1 MLVIGVYDVVLL
13 QWLKVKGL
21 LTKRLA
27 ELLVRVIQI
36 QELLFYDFDVLRI
49 FEIDLHVFIIIVFLL
64 LVLLLMLA
72 LWGASIL
79 VLFIIIIFI
88 VNDIS

>member
-1 MLVIGVYDVVLL
+1 MLVIGVYNVVLL
-13 QWLKVKGL
+13 QWLKVKSL

-27 ELLVRVIQI
+27 ELLVRVVQI
-36 QELLFYDFDVLRI
+36 QEFLLNDFDVFRI

-79 VLFIIIIFI
+79 VLFIIVFI

>member
-1 MLVIGVYDVVLL
+1 MLVIGVYNVVLL
-13 QWLKVKGL
+13 QWLKVKSL
-21 LTKRLA
+21 LTERLT
-27 ELLVRVIQI
+27 ELLIRVVQI
-36 QELLFYDFDVLRI
+36 QELLLNDFDVLRI

-72 LWGASIL
+72 LWGATIL
-79 VLFIIIIFI
+79 ILFIIIFI

>member
-1 MLVIGVYDVVLL
+1 MLVIGVYDVILL
-13 QWLKVKGL
+13 QWLKVKSL
-21 LTKRLA
+21 LAERLA
-27 ELLVRVIQI
+27 ELLIRVVQI
-36 QELLFYDFDVLRI
+36 QELLLNDFDVLRI

-79 VLFIIIIFI
+79 ILFIIVFI